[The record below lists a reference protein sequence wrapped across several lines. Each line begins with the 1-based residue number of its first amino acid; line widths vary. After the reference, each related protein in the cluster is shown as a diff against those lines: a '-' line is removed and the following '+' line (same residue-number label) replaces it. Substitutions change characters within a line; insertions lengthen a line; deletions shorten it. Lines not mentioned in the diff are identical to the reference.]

1 MGGRQYCRFGRG
13 QGLGA
18 TCAGQFPGRTGA
30 PPRRDLGTIA
40 PMRDL
45 SENPDRKVNSE
56 PPQRPGGQRRR
67 LAGPSH
73 RLFGGLRWGL
83 LALGLS
89 GCAAAPAEPPP
100 GDDDPQ
106 PGPESCP
113 SLALPTDPT
122 RPEAGDRAGARFP
135 DCSDGSGAPGRWTLD
150 AQGLPAYDYL
160 IDQNR
165 DDRARYPTTDEE
177 DHREHFHALGNDRI
191 NAVFAN
197 DGYVQVFTQDRGA
210 TWLNQLEEASQ
221 NFAGGFSYVDDGQAR
236 WATAYK
242 WRPPGARSR
251 RRFGLNY
258 AEAELTY
265 NGVRV
270 RRRVYAPRGDVPGV
284 LCDVTIENLGAAAKD
299 LRHYEYWDVGRRQ
312 LRVEWLASGVLNRTI
327 PERLRAARDA
337 LNALWDETPSYSAE
351 QRLVQVRRTPA
362 PGSAGRL
369 PAATE
374 VSPLD
379 AAPGDPYLQAVIGEV
394 AAVYTDQATF
404 FGRGGV
410 SAPDAVRDRA
420 AGQVGA
426 SGETKNGAGQPHLLV
441 LRSDLSLQPGEQR
454 LLRFVYGYTPPG
466 KSAPAV
472 DPDWRTPGDLAART
486 TRAVAGELLHFQAP
500 RTPWLQR
507 ELAWHSAQLLG
518 SVGYSEYF
526 GRHVAPQGSAYL
538 YLHGVDGAPRDLL
551 LFVLPLCYLRPQLA
565 REMLQLTLGLVY
577 RADRRMSYAYHGYG
591 VLDDAIIHSAPSDLY
606 LYFLLALNEYLA
618 VTGDTTIL
626 DEPSEPYPRGS
637 GPPQTGFAQARLG
650 IRHLLDVIGT
660 GAHGLVRLQTG
671 DWSDGIVLQAK
682 DLDLAIAKGESVP
695 NTQLAA
701 YVLPRAAAWVRA
713 RDPALADELVRRGG
727 ELQAAAAQ
735 QWAGEFYTRAYF
747 GDGVPYGNDRLHL
760 EAQVWP
766 LIAGLPDGGKL
777 PALLAAIEQ
786 RVDSPSPIGAFV
798 IENPEDRQA
807 GQTWPAITG
816 LLTWGYARAERARP
830 ELAWGSLTRMTMR
843 AHARAFPNMWAGIW
857 SGADGSYGAR
867 GGAAAGATWAS
878 EVTPMT
884 DFPVFNN
891 NLHAM
896 PLLAALRV
904 AGIEPLADGSGLL
917 ITPPLLRSE
926 AEALELDAPLVR
938 VVLHPG
944 RVQGEYRPL
953 QTGTRAIEV
962 ELPAAIAAAEL
973 GGVAVPVPPGAR
985 RVRFELATSAGKP
998 VTFSVTAAP

>member
-1 MGGRQYCRFGRG
+1 MFN
-13 QGLGA
+13 
-18 TCAGQFPGRTGA
+18 
-30 PPRRDLGTIA
+30 
-40 PMRDL
+40 L
-45 SENPDRKVNSE
+45 SENPHPHLPGAR
-56 PPQRPGGQRRR
+56 RPR
-67 LAGPSH
+67 LVGPADQ
-73 RLFGGLRWGL
+73 LPAALRWGL
-83 LALGLS
+83 LALSLY
-89 GCAAAPAEPPP
+89 GCAAAPDEAVGDDEPPL
-100 GDDDPQ
+100 
-106 PGPESCP
+106 GPESCS
-113 SLALPTDPT
+113 SLALSEGPPS
-122 RPEAGDRAGARFP
+122 GDRAGFRFP
-135 DCSDGSGAPGRWTLD
+135 DCSDGSGTPGRWTRD

-160 IDQNR
+160 IDENR

-191 NAVFAN
+191 NAAFAN

-210 TWLNQLEEASQ
+210 TWLNQLDEASQ
-221 NFAGGFSYVDDGQAR
+221 NFAGGFSYLEDGQAS

-242 WRPPGARSR
+242 WRPAGARSR

-270 RRRVYAPRGDVPGV
+270 RRRIYAPRGDQPAV
-284 LCDVTIENLGAAAKD
+284 LCEVTIENLGTAAKD

-327 PERLRAARDA
+327 PERLRASRDA
-337 LNALWDETPSYSAE
+337 LNALWDETPSYSAD
-351 QRLVQVRRTPA
+351 QRLLQVRRSPA

-369 PAATE
+369 PAATD
-374 VSPLD
+374 VSPID
-379 AAPGDPYLQAVIGEV
+379 AVPGDPYLQAVIGEV
-394 AAVYTDQATF
+394 AAVYTDQAAF
-404 FGRGGV
+404 FGQGGV
-410 SAPDAVRDRA
+410 RAPDAVRGRA
-420 AGQVGA
+420 AGQVGVK
-426 SGETKNGAGQPHLLV
+426 KNGAGQPHLLV

-454 LLRFVYGYTPPG
+454 LMRFVYGYTPAG
-466 KSAPAV
+466 QSAPVV
-472 DPDWRTPGDLAART
+472 DPAWRTPGDLAVRT
-486 TRAVAGELLHFQAP
+486 TQAVAGELLHFQAP

-518 SVGYSEYF
+518 SVGYNEYF

-551 LFVLPLCYLRPQLA
+551 LFALPLCYLRPQLA
-565 REMLQLTLGLVY
+565 RELLQLTLGLVH

-591 VLDDAIIHSAPSDLY
+591 VLDDAIIHTAPSDLY
-606 LYFLLALNEYLA
+606 LFFLLALNEYLA

-626 DEPSEPYPRGS
+626 DEPVEPYPRGS
-637 GPPQTGFAQARLG
+637 GPPQTGFVQARLG

-660 GAHGLVRLQTG
+660 GAHGLVRVQTG

-682 DLDLAIAKGESVP
+682 DRDLAIAKGESVP

-727 ELQAAAAQ
+727 ELKAAAVQ
-735 QWAGEFYTRAYF
+735 QWAGEFFTRAYF

-766 LIAGLPDGGKL
+766 LIAGLAEGDKL

-786 RVDSPSPIGAFV
+786 RVDGPSPIGAFV

-816 LLTWGYARAERARP
+816 LLTWGYARAERTRP
-830 ELAWGSLTRMTMR
+830 ELAWGSLERMTMR
-843 AHARAFPNMWAGIW
+843 AHARAFPDMWAGIW
-857 SGADGSYGAR
+857 SGADASYGAR
-867 GGAAAGATWAS
+867 GGAAPGATWTS

-917 ITPPLLRSE
+917 IMPPLLRSE
-926 AEALELDAPLVR
+926 AEALELDAPLLR
-938 VVLHPG
+938 VVEHPG
-944 RVQGEYRPL
+944 RLQGEYRPL
-953 QTGTRAIEV
+953 QAGSRAIEV
-962 ELPAAIAAAEL
+962 EMPTAITAAEL
-973 GGVAVPVPPGAR
+973 GGVATAVPPGAR
-985 RVRFELATSAGKP
+985 RVRFDFPTSPGKP

>member
-210 TWLNQLEEASQ
+210 TWLNQLDEASQ

-379 AAPGDPYLQAVIGEV
+379 AVPGDPYLQAVIGEV

-404 FGRGGV
+404 FGQGGV
-410 SAPDAVRDRA
+410 SAPDAVGDRA

-816 LLTWGYARAERARP
+816 LLTWGYARAERSRP

-926 AEALELDAPLVR
+926 AEALELDSPLVR